1 MYPVQPPPARAAALH
16 AYKHGRSASGPVPLP
31 EVASSRAITEL
42 RRFRTAF
49 QTPGEPVDPGLLLRA
64 AGLWQS
70 REAAQSVFL
79 AQLRHHCVRLR
90 RLTSAPSTAAAPRD
104 DTTTLL
110 EVACFLESSL
120 IRLNREMRHFED
132 ALYLLR
138 SARQRDLRQRDL
150 RRRKELPPDSAQS
163 AA

>member
-1 MYPVQPPPARAAALH
+1 M
-16 AYKHGRSASGPVPLP
+16 
-31 EVASSRAITEL
+31 
-42 RRFRTAF
+42 RRFREAF
-49 QTPGEPVDPGLLLRA
+49 RTPGPAVDPGLLLRA

-70 REAAQSVFL
+70 REAAQAVFL

-90 RLTSAPSTAAAPRD
+90 RLTSAPGTAAEPRD

-110 EVACFLESSL
+110 EVACFLETSL
-120 IRLNREMRHFED
+120 IRLNREMRHFDD

-150 RRRKELPPDSAQS
+150 RRRKEPPSEPAQN